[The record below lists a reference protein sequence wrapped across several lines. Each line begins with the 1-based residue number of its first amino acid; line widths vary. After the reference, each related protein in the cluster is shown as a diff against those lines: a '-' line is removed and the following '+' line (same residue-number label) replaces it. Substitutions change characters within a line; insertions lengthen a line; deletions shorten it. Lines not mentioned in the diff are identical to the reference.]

1 MAQEVRQARQYIR
14 SALYT
19 FPALTYRTETYGTR
33 LSSEATYVRPD
44 IIIRKGVV
52 GFEIELIEKKRYQFS
67 INTESVDPWN
77 NEIAK
82 AEIQRY
88 MHHSSDRA
96 RFFIDCI
103 QRRWQTLMRV
113 AKLVVE
119 YQTWRDHWNDAYSVE
134 FRP

>member
-67 INTESVDPWN
+67 INTESRDPLN
-77 NEIAK
+77 NEIPK

-88 MHHSSDRA
+88 MHLSTHRA
-96 RFFIDCI
+96 TFFIDCI
-103 QRRWQTLMRV
+103 HRPWHTLMRV
-113 AKLVVE
+113 AALLVT
-119 YQTWRDHWNDAYSVE
+119 YQS
-134 FRP
+134 